1 MLPFMTTRLLPDD
14 VETLQKLVVEQRFLI
29 EKLTLQLAAMKR
41 HRFGA
46 RSESLDQLELLI
58 EDLKTTEA
66 ELVTASPEA
75 AADAKGQPTRKPLP
89 QHLPREEI
97 VHTPESACAHCG
109 HEMRKLGEEAREVLD
124 YLPGRFVVRRHVRVK
139 LSCRDCG
146 TIVEAPMPPLPIEK
160 GLAGPSLLAHVLVS
174 KFADHLPLYRQAQ
187 IYAREGVDLDVS
199 TLADWVG
206 KSAALLA
213 PLADAMAEHVLGGAA
228 IHADDTPVPVLDPGR
243 GRTKTGR
250 LWAYVRDEREFGSRA
265 PPAAFY
271 RYSEDRKG
279 ERPRAHLA
287 DYRGFLHADGYAGF
301 NELFAGGRIREVA
314 CLAHVRR
321 KFFDIHQAS
330 ASPIA
335 GEALMRIAQFYE
347 IERRIRGAPPERRR
361 TVRQEEAKVPF
372 KELQS
377 WLERVLPTL
386 PGRGALAVA
395 IRYAIARL
403 KRLEVYLED
412 GRLSID
418 NNAAERAIRGIAL
431 GRKNWLFAG
440 SDKGGAR
447 AAILATLIETAKLN
461 GVDPEAWLS
470 DVMARI
476 AEHPI
481 NRIEEFF
488 PWNWRDKER
497 GDKLAA

>member
-1 MLPFMTTRLLPDD
+1 
-14 VETLQKLVVEQRFLI
+14 
-29 EKLTLQLAAMKR
+29 
-41 HRFGA
+41 
-46 RSESLDQLELLI
+46 
-58 EDLKTTEA
+58 
-66 ELVTASPEA
+66 
-75 AADAKGQPTRKPLP
+75 
-89 QHLPREEI
+89 
-97 VHTPESACAHCG
+97 
-109 HEMRKLGEEAREVLD
+109 
-124 YLPGRFVVRRHVRVK
+124 
-139 LSCRDCG
+139 
-146 TIVEAPMPPLPIEK
+146 
-160 GLAGPSLLAHVLVS
+160 
-174 KFADHLPLYRQAQ
+174 
-187 IYAREGVDLDVS
+187 
-199 TLADWVG
+199 
-206 KSAALLA
+206 
-213 PLADAMAEHVLGGAA
+213 
-228 IHADDTPVPVLDPGR
+228 
-243 GRTKTGR
+243 
-250 LWAYVRDEREFGSRA
+250 
-265 PPAAFY
+265 
-271 RYSEDRKG
+271 
-279 ERPRAHLA
+279 
-287 DYRGFLHADGYAGF
+287 
-301 NELFAGGRIREVA
+301 
-314 CLAHVRR
+314 
-321 KFFDIHQAS
+321 
-330 ASPIA
+330 
-335 GEALMRIAQFYE
+335 
-347 IERRIRGAPPERRR
+347 
-361 TVRQEEAKVPF
+361 VRQEEAKVPF

>member
-1 MLPFMTTRLLPDD
+1 MTTRLLPDD
-14 VETLQKLVVEQRFLI
+14 VQTLQKLVVEQRLLI
-29 EKLTLQLAAMKR
+29 EKLSLQLAAMKR

-46 RSESLDQLELLI
+46 KSESLDQLELLI
-58 EDLKTTEA
+58 EDLKTAEA
-66 ELVTASPEA
+66 ELVA
-75 AADAKGQPTRKPLP
+75 AAPKTTAPKGQPRRRPLP
-89 QHLPREEI
+89 EHLPREEI
-97 VHTPESACAHCG
+97 VHAPDSACAHCG

-124 YLPGRFVVRRHVRVK
+124 FVPGRFIVRRHIRLK
-139 LSCRDCG
+139 LCCRDCG
-146 TIVEAPMPPLPIEK
+146 TIVEAPMPSLPIEK

-187 IYAREGVDLDVS
+187 IYARDGVDLDVS

-213 PLADAMAEHVLGGAA
+213 PLADAVAGHVRAGAA

-250 LWAYVRDEREFGSRA
+250 LWAYVRDEREHGSSE

-279 ERPRAHLA
+279 ARPSAHLE

-301 NELFAGGRIREVA
+301 NALFAGNRIREVA

-321 KFFDIHQAS
+321 KFFDIHEAS
-330 ASPIA
+330 ASPLA
-335 GEALMRIAQFYE
+335 AEALQRIARLYE
-347 IERRIRGAPPERRR
+347 IERRIRGAPPDHRRA
-361 TVRQEEAKVPF
+361 VRQEEAKAPF
-372 KELQS
+372 TELQA
-377 WLERVLPTL
+377 WLEAVLPTL

-395 IRYAIARL
+395 IRYAITRL
-403 KRLEVYLED
+403 KRLHVYLED

-418 NNAAERAIRGIAL
+418 NNAAERAIRGLAL

-440 SDKGGAR
+440 SDKGGER

-461 GVDPEAWLS
+461 TVDPQGWLA
-470 DVMARI
+470 DVLTRI

-481 NRIEEFF
+481 NKIEEFF
-488 PWNWRDKER
+488 PWNWREDGA